1 MIIEFIALRSKM
13 YSIFDANNNEKSTG
27 NPANICLGEDV
38 LKMSSRRLQDVFSVA
53 FFCLPWRLEDEKCFA
68 EDV

>member
-53 FFCLPWRLEDEKCFA
+53 FFCLP
-68 EDV
+68 

>member
-38 LKMSSRRLQDVFSVA
+38 LKLSSRRLQDVFIVA
-53 FFCLPWRLEDEKCFA
+53 FFCLP
-68 EDV
+68 